1 MGEPLAPGA
10 YLERDETSHIA
21 RITIHNP
28 ERRNAFRSSFGSEME
43 AHLDELAQDDDIKV
57 VILRG
62 SGGTFTAGVDL
73 SEAYDWYGKAE
84 DGQRAQ
90 RRPSQRRRLAVDRRG
105 QRLFHEF
112 LGFPKVTICQVESYA
127 LGLGFEFALMADM
140 VVVGRGAKLGMP
152 ATTFLG
158 PILGNLHVFFHRL
171 GPVLTKDLLLTGRM
185 VEAREV
191 EHLGLFTRFVEDDD
205 VETTTEALAAQVAK
219 MPADGIHM
227 AKEAYRLVESS
238 MGLGLEEVCSYLFHS
253 YGTNLRFEDDEFN
266 FVRTRAQVGTSKA
279 FDLRDRHYEDEGGAG

>member
-1 MGEPLAPGA
+1 MSDEPTEPGV
-10 YLERDETSHIA
+10 YLERDGAAHIA
-21 RITIHNP
+21 RVTIHNP
-28 ERRNAFRSSFGSEME
+28 ERKNAFRSTFGPQME
-43 AHLDELAQDDDIKV
+43 DHLDRLAEDDDIKV

-62 SGGTFTAGVDL
+62 TGGTFTSGVDL
-73 SEAYDWYGKAE
+73 SEAYDWYGKE
-84 DGQRAQ
+84 GEK
-90 RRPSQRRRLAVDRRG
+90 RRPSQRRRLAVDRKG

-112 LGFPKVTICQVESYA
+112 VGFPKVTICQVDSFA

-140 VVVGRGAKLGMP
+140 AVVGRGAKLGMP
-152 ATTFLG
+152 ATKFLG
-158 PILGNLHVFFHRL
+158 PILGNLHVFFYRL

-185 VEAREV
+185 IEGRDV
-191 EHLGLFTRFVEDDD
+191 EHLGLFTRFVDDGD
-205 VETTTEALAAQVAK
+205 VASATEELAAQVAR

-253 YGTNLRFEDDEFN
+253 YGTNLRFEEDEFN

-279 FDLRDRHYEDEGGAG
+279 FDLRDRHYDDESDRT

>member
-1 MGEPLAPGA
+1 MTGETPG
-10 YLERDETSHIA
+10 LFVERDRAAHIA
-21 RITIHNP
+21 RITMHNP
-28 ERRNAFRSSFGSEME
+28 ERRNAFRVEFGPEME
-43 AHLDELAQDDDIKV
+43 RHLEEIADDDDIKV

-62 SGGTFTAGVDL
+62 SGGTFTTGVDL
-73 SEAYDWYGKAE
+73 SQAYDWYAKEG
-84 DGQRAQ
+84 DT

-140 VVVGRGAKLGMP
+140 VVVGRGARLGMP
-152 ATTFLG
+152 ATKFLG
-158 PILGNLHVFFHRL
+158 PILGNLHVFFYRL
-171 GPVLTKDLLLTGRM
+171 GPVLTKDLLLTGRTL
-185 VEAREV
+185 EAGEV
-191 EHLGLFTRFVEDDD
+191 EHLGLFTRFVDDAD
-205 VETTTEALAAQVAK
+205 VAAVTEALAADVAK
-219 MPADGIHM
+219 MPADGVHM

-279 FDLRDRHYEDEGGAG
+279 FELRDRHYDGETEGP

>member
-1 MGEPLAPGA
+1 MATPDEPGV
-10 YLERDETSHIA
+10 YLDLDPVAHIA

-28 ERRNAFRSSFGSEME
+28 ERKNAFRASFGDQME
-43 AHLDELAQDDDIKV
+43 AHLMEIIDNDDIKV

-62 SGGTFTAGVDL
+62 SGGTFTTGVDL
-73 SEAYDWYGKAE
+73 SEAYDWYGKE
-84 DGQRAQ
+84 GEK
-90 RRPSQRRRLAVDRRG
+90 RRPSQRRRLSVDRKG

-140 VVVGRGAKLGMP
+140 VVVGRGAQLGMP
-152 ATTFLG
+152 ATKFLG

-185 VEAREV
+185 MEAREV
-191 EHLGLFTRFVEDDD
+191 ELERLFTRFVDDAD
-205 VETTTEALAAQVAK
+205 VAAVTEELAAQVAL

-238 MGLGLEEVCSYLFHS
+238 MGLGLEEVCSYFFHS
-253 YGTNLRFEDDEFN
+253 YGTNLRFEEDEFN
-266 FVRTRAQVGTSKA
+266 FVGTRAKVGTSKA
-279 FDLRDRHYEDEGGAG
+279 FKLRDEHFEGGADRG